1 VKFRRSKMR
10 KKTIAAMLMIFAL
23 ALFSGCATM
32 HTWPE
37 HERSAESKMVAIEER
52 IGEGL
57 KTGTLSPDQVQ
68 MFLTTLKGIRIDYEE
83 LRNRVVYQESWNSI
97 HDRLDMLRD
106 DIDRASAGTAGIQEP
121 WPMDRI
127 LVLQRTIDDGRISGR
142 LPFRKEREFQ
152 ARLDAIRRDSLRMTE
167 GGRSIGYGEREDISR
182 RLDDLARD
190 LDRYR

>member
-1 VKFRRSKMR
+1 MR

-37 HERSAESKMVAIEER
+37 HERSAESKMTAIEER